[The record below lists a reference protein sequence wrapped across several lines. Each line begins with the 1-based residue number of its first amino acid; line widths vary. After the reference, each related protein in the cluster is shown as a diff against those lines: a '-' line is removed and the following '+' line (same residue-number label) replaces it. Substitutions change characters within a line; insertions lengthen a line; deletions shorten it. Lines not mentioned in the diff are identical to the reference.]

1 MMKSRSQIE
10 ADFFENTKNH
20 ILEDEKNIDKNAKE
34 LLVYYERAVEETN
47 NRIHAIYSKFAK
59 EHQMSVQETQAFIT
73 SSEQN
78 VFNKTIGEYMQEIS
92 MEGEHSK
99 TKKELDVLSAK
110 ARLTREEKLLADIYM
125 DMGKMADVT
134 NQELEKVLKETLKT
148 TFIRSAFDIQ
158 NTMGVYYRVS
168 MINDSAI
175 QKLVTHPWAKNNYSK
190 ALWGHVDNLN
200 AHVKEVIMD
209 GFIQGK
215 SIDKMVRGLQE
226 RTEVCK
232 DAVERLIKTEV
243 KYFANQGELE
253 GYEANGITKYVYMGS
268 KEKGYACNCASLNGV
283 IIDVAD
289 AKPLENFPPL
299 HPNCKCA
306 VRAYFEE
313 SILDNNKNLVHYNKE
328 KTLSEWKHDYII
340 KNEEDL
346 VKGLQN
352 ELKCDIIKTQSTVF
366 ESEQFA
372 NKATYSINQRGHISL
387 SLYDDKGRI
396 IKQFHNSNHDQPK
409 YHNFGEFG
417 EHVHDWDYEAYE
429 LELAK
434 YKSLKSKKR
443 VKKPTPARKARECTK
458 EEKRIMEK
466 LL

>member
-10 ADFFENTKNH
+10 ADFFENTKKH

-47 NRIHAIYSKFAK
+47 DRIHAIYSKFAK
-59 EHQMSVQETQAFIT
+59 EHQMSVQEAQAFIT

-158 NTMGVYYRVS
+158 NTMGVYYR
-168 MINDSAI
+168 INMLSDSAI
-175 QKLVTHPWAKNNYSK
+175 KKIIDHPWAMQKYSK
-190 ALWGHVDNLN
+190 RVWGHVDHLN

-253 GYEANGITKYVYMGS
+253 GYKANGITKYVYMGA

-289 AKPLENFPPL
+289 ARPLENFPPL

-313 SILDNNKNLVHYNKE
+313 SILDNNNNLVHYNKE

-352 ELKCDIIKTQSTVF
+352 ELKCDIIKVQHTERTNPNL
-366 ESEQFA
+366 A
-372 NKATYSINQRGHISL
+372 NKATFLVGLKGGIDLNI
-387 SLYDDKGRI
+387 YDDKGRI
-396 IKQFHNSNHDQPK
+396 TKTITNNNHGNPK
-409 YHNFGEFG
+409 NHNFGEFG
-417 EHVHDWDYEAYE
+417 EHVHDWFIDDNGNPIRQ
-429 LELAK
+429 K
-434 YKSLKSKKR
+434 Q
-443 VKKPTPARKARECTK
+443 REVT
-458 EEKRIMEK
+458 EDEKHIMRRI
-466 LL
+466 L